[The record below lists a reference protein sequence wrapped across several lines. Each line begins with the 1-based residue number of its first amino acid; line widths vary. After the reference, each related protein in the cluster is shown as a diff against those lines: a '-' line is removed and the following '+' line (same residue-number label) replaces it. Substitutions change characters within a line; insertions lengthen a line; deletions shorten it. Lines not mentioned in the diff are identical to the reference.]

1 MMMTELLHYFS
12 SHTIEVVAAFTG
24 ILSVLFQIRQNVL
37 VWFFGIVASLLY
49 TWVFFYSRLYALMSL
64 QAYYIAIS
72 IYGWVVWV
80 RKKKQD
86 DTAIRRLSFGETIR
100 FFLILAMLSGAF
112 FLFLSRYTDS
122 IVPFADA
129 FITASCLVASYMLAH
144 KYLEQWLVWLV
155 VDVISI
161 FLYFYQHLYSTVVFS
176 IVLSVMAVVGF
187 SQWKKQWQQ
196 Q

>member
-12 SHTIEVVAAFTG
+12 SHTIEVIAAFTG
-24 ILSVLFQIRQNVL
+24 ILSVLFQIRQNIL

-49 TWVFFYSRLYALMSL
+49 AWVFFHSRLYALMSL

-86 DTAIRRLSFGETIR
+86 DTAIRRLSVRETIR

-122 IVPFADA
+122 VVPFADA

-155 VDVISI
+155 VDDISI
-161 FLYFYQHLYSTVVFS
+161 FLYLNQHLYSTVVFS

>member
-49 TWVFFYSRLYALMSL
+49 TWVFFHSRLYALMSL

-86 DTAIRRLSFGETIR
+86 DTAIRRLSFGETIW

-122 IVPFADA
+122 VVPFADA